1 MREYEGN
8 ELFEGVFAN
17 VELFPLCHKRSI
29 NPRLGYALPS
39 LNPRYKMTR
48 LILRVEG

>member
-1 MREYEGN
+1 
-8 ELFEGVFAN
+8 
-17 VELFPLCHKRSI
+17 
-29 NPRLGYALPS
+29 LGYALPS